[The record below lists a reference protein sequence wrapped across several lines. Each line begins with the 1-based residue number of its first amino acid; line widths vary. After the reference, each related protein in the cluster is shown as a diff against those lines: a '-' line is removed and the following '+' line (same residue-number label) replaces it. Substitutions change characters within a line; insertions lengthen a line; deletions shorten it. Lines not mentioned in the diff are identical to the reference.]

1 MAGGGPGSP
10 KSLRS
15 NELDK
20 FSKNNPFTV
29 VQLDKLPIS
38 IIIKKTTHTNEVKM
52 SDFIYESQCDEFES
66 YLPSEAD
73 LEEYADYLDSLDN
86 DGQPD
91 EYTEWQD
98 YMGGDDWD
106 HGQYSDF

>member
-15 NELDK
+15 NELGK
-20 FSKNNPFTV
+20 FRKNNPFTV

-52 SDFIYESQCDEFES
+52 DDFIIEAQCDELVDIYEPTEQDWAEYGA
-66 YLPSEAD
+66 YLSGIEFYG
-73 LEEYADYLDSLDN
+73 EE
-86 DGQPD
+86 
-91 EYTEWQD
+91 
-98 YMGGDDWD
+98 
-106 HGQYSDF
+106 